1 MGSGV
6 YDSIAIV
13 RAMRIGLIAIDG
25 CFGSAVAS
33 VIDIVRVAD
42 GARGDVDP
50 RIDPI
55 ELAIL
60 GPKRRVTT
68 TASMTLSVD
77 HPLSESGEFDVVVV
91 PALGT
96 LTAAAT
102 NDALQSRDARSVI
115 ASLGRLDDATTRIAA
130 ACTGVFAV
138 AETGRMHHRRATTSW
153 FLGPEFLKRYPTV
166 ALDLDTMVVVDG
178 NLVTAGA
185 AFAHIDLALSLVRS
199 ISPDLAQHV
208 AKLLIIDERPSQ
220 AAFVAY
226 EHLRHEDPIVVEFER
241 FVRARLDEPFNVAFV
256 AQSLGTS
263 RRTLE
268 RQSVQR
274 STSLRSA
281 SSNGFASNERGTSQQ
296 PRTSPP
302 PRSRYGS
309 ATRTPRL
316 CAPSCAGS
324 DAVPD
329 LSPCL

>member
-1 MGSGV
+1 M
-6 YDSIAIV
+6 
-13 RAMRIGLIAIDG
+13 
-25 CFGSAVAS
+25 
-33 VIDIVRVAD
+33 
-42 GARGDVDP
+42 
-50 RIDPI
+50 
-55 ELAIL
+55 
-60 GPKRRVTT
+60 
-68 TASMTLSVD
+68 
-77 HPLSESGEFDVVVV
+77 
-91 PALGT
+91 
-96 LTAAAT
+96 
-102 NDALQSRDARSVI
+102 
-115 ASLGRLDDATTRIAA
+115 
-130 ACTGVFAV
+130 FAV

-199 ISPDLAQHV
+199 ISPDLAQYV

-268 RQSVQR
+268 RRVRAALNLTPLGFVQR
-274 STSLRSA
+274 LRI
-281 SSNGFASNERGTSQQ
+281 ERARTSQQ

>member
-1 MGSGV
+1 
-6 YDSIAIV
+6 
-13 RAMRIGLIAIDG
+13 MRIGLIAIDG

-33 VIDIVRVAD
+33 IIDIVRVAD

-68 TASMTLSVD
+68 TTSMTLSVD

-91 PALGT
+91 PALGP

-115 ASLGRLDDATTRIAA
+115 ASLGRLDEATTRIAA

-185 AFAHIDLALSLVRS
+185 AFAHIDLAISLVRS
-199 ISPDLAQHV
+199 ISPDLAQHF

-220 AAFVAY
+220 AAFIAY

-256 AQSLGTS
+256 AHRSAQPAHPRTTSPCGAQPHPLGF
-263 RRTLE
+263 
-268 RQSVQR
+268 VQR
-274 STSLRSA
+274 LRIERARHLSATTDLTSAEIALRVGYANAETLRSLLRR
-281 SSNGFASNERGTSQQ
+281 ER
-296 PRTSPP
+296 R
-302 PRSRYGS
+302 RS
-309 ATRTPRL
+309 
-316 CAPSCAGS
+316 
-324 DAVPD
+324 
-329 LSPCL
+329 

>member
-1 MGSGV
+1 M
-6 YDSIAIV
+6 
-13 RAMRIGLIAIDG
+13 
-25 CFGSAVAS
+25 
-33 VIDIVRVAD
+33 
-42 GARGDVDP
+42 
-50 RIDPI
+50 
-55 ELAIL
+55 
-60 GPKRRVTT
+60 
-68 TASMTLSVD
+68 
-77 HPLSESGEFDVVVV
+77 
-91 PALGT
+91 
-96 LTAAAT
+96 
-102 NDALQSRDARSVI
+102 
-115 ASLGRLDDATTRIAA
+115 
-130 ACTGVFAV
+130 FAV

-178 NLVTAGA
+178 NLAGA

-199 ISPDLAQHV
+199 ISPDLAQYV

-268 RQSVQR
+268 RRVRAALNLTPLGFVQR
-274 STSLRSA
+274 LRI
-281 SSNGFASNERGTSQQ
+281 ERARTSQQ

>member
-1 MGSGV
+1 
-6 YDSIAIV
+6 
-13 RAMRIGLIAIDG
+13 
-25 CFGSAVAS
+25 
-33 VIDIVRVAD
+33 
-42 GARGDVDP
+42 
-50 RIDPI
+50 
-55 ELAIL
+55 
-60 GPKRRVTT
+60 
-68 TASMTLSVD
+68 
-77 HPLSESGEFDVVVV
+77 
-91 PALGT
+91 
-96 LTAAAT
+96 
-102 NDALQSRDARSVI
+102 
-115 ASLGRLDDATTRIAA
+115 
-130 ACTGVFAV
+130 
-138 AETGRMHHRRATTSW
+138 MHHRRATTSW

-178 NLVTAGA
+178 NLAGA

-199 ISPDLAQHV
+199 ISPDLAQYV

-268 RQSVQR
+268 RRVRAALNLTPLGFVQR
-274 STSLRSA
+274 LRI
-281 SSNGFASNERGTSQQ
+281 ERARTSQQ

>member
-1 MGSGV
+1 
-6 YDSIAIV
+6 
-13 RAMRIGLIAIDG
+13 MRIGLIAIDG

-60 GPKRRVTT
+60 GPKRTVTT

-77 HPLSESGEFDVVVV
+77 HPLSESAEFDVVVV

-102 NDALQSRDARSVI
+102 NDALQSRDVRSVI
-115 ASLGRLDDATTRIAA
+115 ASLGRLDEATTRIAA

-138 AETGRMHHRRATTSW
+138 AETGRMDHRRATTSW

-226 EHLRHEDPIVVEFER
+226 EHLRTMTRSSSSSNASCAPAWTNRSTSPSSRSHLAPAGAPSNDES
-241 FVRARLDEPFNVAFV
+241 VR
-256 AQSLGTS
+256 
-263 RRTLE
+263 
-268 RQSVQR
+268 R

-281 SSNGFASNERGTSQQ
+281 SSNGFASNELGTSQQ

-316 CAPSCAGS
+316 CAPSCVGS

>member
-6 YDSIAIV
+6 YGSIAIV
-13 RAMRIGLIAIDG
+13 YVMRIGLIAIDG

-33 VIDIVRVAD
+33 VIDILRVAD

-60 GPKRRVTT
+60 GTKRRVTT
-68 TASMTLSVD
+68 TASMSLSVD

-96 LTAAAT
+96 LTPAAT

-115 ASLGRLDDATTRIAA
+115 ASLERLDEATTRIAA

-199 ISPDLAQHV
+199 ISPDLARHV
-208 AKLLIIDERPSQ
+208 SKLLIIDERPSQ

-268 RQSVQR
+268 RRVRAALNLTPLGFVQR
-274 STSLRSA
+274 LRIERARHLSATTDLTSAEIALRVGYANAETLRSLLRR
-281 SSNGFASNERGTSQQ
+281 ER
-296 PRTSPP
+296 R
-302 PRSRYGS
+302 RS
-309 ATRTPRL
+309 
-316 CAPSCAGS
+316 
-324 DAVPD
+324 
-329 LSPCL
+329 

>member
-1 MGSGV
+1 
-6 YDSIAIV
+6 
-13 RAMRIGLIAIDG
+13 MRIGLIAIDG

-102 NDALQSRDARSVI
+102 HDALQSRDARSVI

-185 AFAHIDLALSLVRS
+185 AFAHIDLAL
-199 ISPDLAQHV
+199 
-208 AKLLIIDERPSQ
+208 
-220 AAFVAY
+220 
-226 EHLRHEDPIVVEFER
+226 
-241 FVRARLDEPFNVAFV
+241 
-256 AQSLGTS
+256 
-263 RRTLE
+263 
-268 RQSVQR
+268 
-274 STSLRSA
+274 
-281 SSNGFASNERGTSQQ
+281 
-296 PRTSPP
+296 
-302 PRSRYGS
+302 
-309 ATRTPRL
+309 
-316 CAPSCAGS
+316 
-324 DAVPD
+324 
-329 LSPCL
+329 

>member
-1 MGSGV
+1 
-6 YDSIAIV
+6 
-13 RAMRIGLIAIDG
+13 MRIGLIAIDG

-50 RIDPI
+50 RIGPI

-115 ASLGRLDDATTRIAA
+115 ASLGRLDETTTRIAA

-208 AKLLIIDERPSQ
+208 AKLLLIDERPSQ

-226 EHLRHEDPIVVEFER
+226 EHLRHEDPIVIEFER
-241 FVRARLDEPFNVAFV
+241 GLDEPFNVAFV

-268 RQSVQR
+268 RRVRAALNLTPLGFVQR
-274 STSLRSA
+274 LRIERARHLSATTDLTSAEIARRVGYANAETLRSLLRR
-281 SSNGFASNERGTSQQ
+281 ER
-296 PRTSPP
+296 R
-302 PRSRYGS
+302 RS
-309 ATRTPRL
+309 
-316 CAPSCAGS
+316 
-324 DAVPD
+324 
-329 LSPCL
+329 